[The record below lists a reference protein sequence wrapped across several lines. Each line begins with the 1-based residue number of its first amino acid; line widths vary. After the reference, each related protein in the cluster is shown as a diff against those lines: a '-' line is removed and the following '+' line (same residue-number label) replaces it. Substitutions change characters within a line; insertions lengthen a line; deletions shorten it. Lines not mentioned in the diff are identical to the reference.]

1 MPRTRKPSDVVALQ
15 VRLPEAMRKQIAADA
30 ERNKRS
36 LNSEILWRLGQTM
49 DNRWVEY
56 VAVLERQEASDKE
69 FIERMR
75 ANPETRALLSEL
87 VAKMRKKGDP
97 EQK

>member
-1 MPRTRKPSDVVALQ
+1 MPRKRNPTDLVALQ
-15 VRLPEAMRKQIAADA
+15 VRMTEVMRKHLAADA
-30 ERNKRS
+30 EHNKRS

-49 DNRWVEY
+49 DNRWLEY

-69 FIERMR
+69 LIERMR

-87 VAKMRKKGDP
+87 IGKMRKKGD
-97 EQK
+97 

>member
-1 MPRTRKPSDVVALQ
+1 MPRKPSDVVALQ

-36 LNSEILWRLGQTM
+36 LNGEILWRLSQTM
-49 DNRWVEY
+49 DSRWTEY
-56 VAVLERQEASDKE
+56 VTELERQAQADAE

-75 ANPETRALLSEL
+75 ANPETRALLQEL
-87 VAKMRKKGDP
+87 IAKMQKKGDR
-97 EQK
+97 